1 MPLRHALCRLLLGL
15 LLAAPVLAAPARA
28 ADDGFARKPAPREFH
43 GLAFGAEIKDLG
55 LTPVPGQ
62 KDTFY
67 RKDEVLT
74 LGRAKLVSVAYYA
87 RKGRLAGVG
96 LAVKG
101 EANIF
106 LAQDALIQSFGPGEQ
121 RGPHYGWVWPDFSL
135 VLTRKDKDT
144 AAIYYTLETDR

>member
-1 MPLRHALCRLLLGL
+1 MR
-15 LLAAPVLAAPARA
+15 PVLCCCLLVCLLCAAPAAA

-43 GLAFGAEIKDLG
+43 GLAFGAEIAPLN

-62 KDTFY
+62 KDTFF
-67 RKDEVLT
+67 RKDEDLT
-74 LGRAKLVSVAYYA
+74 LGQGKLVSVAYYA
-87 RKGRLAGVG
+87 RKGKLAGVG

-106 LAQDALIQSFGPGEQ
+106 LVQDALIQAFGPGVQ

-135 VLTRKDKDT
+135 VLTRKDKDH
-144 AAIYYTLETDR
+144 AAVYYTLETDR